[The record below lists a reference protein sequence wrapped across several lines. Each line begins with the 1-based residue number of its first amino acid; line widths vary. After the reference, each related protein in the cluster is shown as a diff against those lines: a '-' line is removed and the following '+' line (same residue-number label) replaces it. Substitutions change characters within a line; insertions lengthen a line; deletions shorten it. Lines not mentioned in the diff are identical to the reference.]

1 MKRTLSLIL
10 ILTMLLSLAACGSKD
25 AAPTDDDNAPSQEQ
39 GSGDAQPGGTTG
51 TPDEPEQPEQTQPTE
66 QEPADSKPEQT
77 QPADNS
83 KPKQE
88 PVGEPEKEPAKQPEQ
103 KPEPKPAEKPA
114 EGTSAE
120 PPTETPK
127 PETPAEDKPAAAVDD
142 ALTILNAI
150 WNTYSD
156 EEKFPAAGGDS
167 EHAVD
172 GAPGSFDVSNA
183 DSLSY
188 QLTFPADDASLIDSA
203 ASLVHMMNLNTF
215 TCGAFMSPT
224 RTTSPGSRTTCA
236 RPFRPSTGCAA
247 SRISWSSS
255 QSGRVYFPCTETRS
269 WSTPSAISSWRAI
282 LPLPPSMTRP
292 STHKT
297 AEKKRGM
304 PRILLFFFR
313 LRAGR
318 FSYKIWS
325 EHIAARRKRH
335 AEAKVEAEHHLH
347 IRAAAGEPAA
357 DLPLR
362 ADHRGRP
369 DGLRKDHRGELVS
382 GGARKGRAAAR
393 RPHQRV
399 FRQSCDLLAERAGR
413 LCRAA
418 STCCGSMPVPRTP
431 PAAGCWRTISA
442 RSCRGKRPAICS
454 PTIFTCLQTRVTA
467 FLCSLAAAARHVT

>member
-39 GSGDAQPGGTTG
+39 GGGEEQSGGTTG

-77 QPADNS
+77 QPAE
-83 KPKQE
+83 Q
-88 PVGEPEKEPAKQPEQ
+88 EPAKQPEQ

-172 GAPGSFDVSNA
+172 GAPGSFDASNA

-188 QLTFPADDASLIDSA
+188 LLTFPADDASLIDSA

-215 TCGAFMSPT
+215 TCGAFHVADANNVARLADDL
-224 RTTSPGSRTTCA
+224 RTTIQAKRWMCGFPDKLVIVTVG
-236 RPFRPSTGCAA
+236 
-247 SRISWSSS
+247 
-255 QSGRVYFPCTETRS
+255 QSVLSVYGNE
-269 WSTPSAISSWRAI
+269 
-282 LPLPPSMTRP
+282 
-292 STHKT
+292 
-297 AEKKRGM
+297 
-304 PRILLFFFR
+304 
-313 LRAGR
+313 
-318 FSYKIWS
+318 
-325 EHIAARRKRH
+325 
-335 AEAKVEAEHHLH
+335 
-347 IRAAAGEPAA
+347 
-357 DLPLR
+357 
-362 ADHRGRP
+362 
-369 DGLRKDHRGELVS
+369 ELVNT
-382 GGARKGRAAAR
+382 
-393 RPHQRV
+393 
-399 FRQSCDLLAERAGR
+399 FRDKLLASYS
-413 LCRAA
+413 AA
-418 STCCGSMPVPRTP
+418 TAVYDE
-431 PAAGCWRTISA
+431 
-442 RSCRGKRPAICS
+442 AIN
-454 PTIFTCLQTRVTA
+454 A
-467 FLCSLAAAARHVT
+467 

>member
-25 AAPTDDDNAPSQEQ
+25 AAPTDDGNAPSQEQ
-39 GSGDAQPGGTTG
+39 GGGEEQSGGTTG
-51 TPDEPEQPEQTQPTE
+51 TPDEPEQPEQTQPAEQEPTDSKPEQTQPTE
-66 QEPADSKPEQT
+66 QEPTDSKPEQT

-88 PVGEPEKEPAKQPEQ
+88 PARQPEQ
-103 KPEPKPAEKPA
+103 KPNPKPAEKPA

-215 TCGAFMSPT
+215 TCGAFHVADANNVT
-224 RTTSPGSRTTCA
+224 RLADDLRTTIQAKHWMCGFPDKLVIVTVGQSVFSVYGNEELVNT
-236 RPFRPSTGCAA
+236 FRDKLLA
-247 SRISWSSS
+247 S
-255 QSGRVYFPCTETRS
+255 YPT
-269 WSTPSAISSWRAI
+269 
-282 LPLPPSMTRP
+282 
-292 STHKT
+292 
-297 AEKKRGM
+297 
-304 PRILLFFFR
+304 
-313 LRAGR
+313 
-318 FSYKIWS
+318 
-325 EHIAARRKRH
+325 
-335 AEAKVEAEHHLH
+335 
-347 IRAAAGEPAA
+347 AAAVYDE
-357 DLPLR
+357 
-362 ADHRGRP
+362 
-369 DGLRKDHRGELVS
+369 
-382 GGARKGRAAAR
+382 
-393 RPHQRV
+393 
-399 FRQSCDLLAERAGR
+399 
-413 LCRAA
+413 
-418 STCCGSMPVPRTP
+418 
-431 PAAGCWRTISA
+431 
-442 RSCRGKRPAICS
+442 AIN
-454 PTIFTCLQTRVTA
+454 A
-467 FLCSLAAAARHVT
+467 

>member
-25 AAPTDDDNAPSQEQ
+25 AAPADDDNAPPQEQ
-39 GSGDAQPGGTTG
+39 GGGTTG

-88 PVGEPEKEPAKQPEQ
+88 PAKQPEQ
-103 KPEPKPAEKPA
+103 KPESKPAEKPA

-188 QLTFPADDASLIDSA
+188 LLTFPADDASLIDSA

-215 TCGAFMSPT
+215 TCGAFHVADANNVARLADDL
-224 RTTSPGSRTTCA
+224 RTTIQAKHWMCGFPDKLVIVTVG
-236 RPFRPSTGCAA
+236 
-247 SRISWSSS
+247 
-255 QSGRVYFPCTETRS
+255 QSVFSVYGNE
-269 WSTPSAISSWRAI
+269 
-282 LPLPPSMTRP
+282 
-292 STHKT
+292 
-297 AEKKRGM
+297 
-304 PRILLFFFR
+304 
-313 LRAGR
+313 
-318 FSYKIWS
+318 
-325 EHIAARRKRH
+325 
-335 AEAKVEAEHHLH
+335 
-347 IRAAAGEPAA
+347 
-357 DLPLR
+357 
-362 ADHRGRP
+362 
-369 DGLRKDHRGELVS
+369 ELVNT
-382 GGARKGRAAAR
+382 
-393 RPHQRV
+393 
-399 FRQSCDLLAERAGR
+399 FRDKLLT
-413 LCRAA
+413 
-418 STCCGSMPVPRTP
+418 SYS
-431 PAAGCWRTISA
+431 
-442 RSCRGKRPAICS
+442 
-454 PTIFTCLQTRVTA
+454 
-467 FLCSLAAAARHVT
+467 AAAAVYDEAINA

>member
-25 AAPTDDDNAPSQEQ
+25 AAPTDDGNVPSQEQ
-39 GSGDAQPGGTTG
+39 GGGEEQSGGTTE

-66 QEPADSKPEQT
+66 QEPADSK
-77 QPADNS
+77 
-83 KPKQE
+83 
-88 PVGEPEKEPAKQPEQ
+88 PEQ

-215 TCGAFMSPT
+215 TCGAFHVADANNVARLADDL
-224 RTTSPGSRTTCA
+224 RTTIQAKRWMCGFPDKLVIVTVGQSVFSVYGNEELVNT
-236 RPFRPSTGCAA
+236 FRDKLLA
-247 SRISWSSS
+247 S
-255 QSGRVYFPCTETRS
+255 YPT
-269 WSTPSAISSWRAI
+269 
-282 LPLPPSMTRP
+282 
-292 STHKT
+292 
-297 AEKKRGM
+297 
-304 PRILLFFFR
+304 
-313 LRAGR
+313 
-318 FSYKIWS
+318 
-325 EHIAARRKRH
+325 
-335 AEAKVEAEHHLH
+335 
-347 IRAAAGEPAA
+347 AAAVYDE
-357 DLPLR
+357 
-362 ADHRGRP
+362 
-369 DGLRKDHRGELVS
+369 
-382 GGARKGRAAAR
+382 
-393 RPHQRV
+393 
-399 FRQSCDLLAERAGR
+399 
-413 LCRAA
+413 
-418 STCCGSMPVPRTP
+418 
-431 PAAGCWRTISA
+431 
-442 RSCRGKRPAICS
+442 AIN
-454 PTIFTCLQTRVTA
+454 A
-467 FLCSLAAAARHVT
+467 

>member
-25 AAPTDDDNAPSQEQ
+25 AAPPDDDNAPPQEQ
-39 GSGDAQPGGTTG
+39 SGGTTG

-83 KPKQE
+83 KPEQTQPAE
-88 PVGEPEKEPAKQPEQ
+88 QEPAKQPEQ

-188 QLTFPADDASLIDSA
+188 LLTFPADDASLIDSA

-215 TCGAFMSPT
+215 TCGAFHVADANNVARLADDL
-224 RTTSPGSRTTCA
+224 RTTIQAKHWMCGFPDKLVIVTVG
-236 RPFRPSTGCAA
+236 
-247 SRISWSSS
+247 
-255 QSGRVYFPCTETRS
+255 QSVLSVYGNE
-269 WSTPSAISSWRAI
+269 
-282 LPLPPSMTRP
+282 
-292 STHKT
+292 
-297 AEKKRGM
+297 
-304 PRILLFFFR
+304 
-313 LRAGR
+313 
-318 FSYKIWS
+318 
-325 EHIAARRKRH
+325 
-335 AEAKVEAEHHLH
+335 
-347 IRAAAGEPAA
+347 
-357 DLPLR
+357 
-362 ADHRGRP
+362 
-369 DGLRKDHRGELVS
+369 ELVNTFRDKLLTS
-382 GGARKGRAAAR
+382 YSAATA
-393 RPHQRV
+393 V
-399 FRQSCDLLAERAGR
+399 YDE
-413 LCRAA
+413 
-418 STCCGSMPVPRTP
+418 
-431 PAAGCWRTISA
+431 
-442 RSCRGKRPAICS
+442 AIN
-454 PTIFTCLQTRVTA
+454 A
-467 FLCSLAAAARHVT
+467 